1 MLAQISLLFLFFF
14 LNSQLCGM
22 GDIVFNVL
30 DARGVT

>member
-1 MLAQISLLFLFFF
+1 MLAQISLLLSVVF

-30 DARGVT
+30 DARGDT